1 MLEKGGRLVFVINVI
16 GVVMIVMVFGV
27 LVPRL
32 FVHFQLTKVEKDPQH
47 SQEFRRKLRIVQQL
61 ASQKNTVF
69 LLVISWL
76 LATALLLLMIS
87 YFRMEDQLAKT
98 QQRVVQVEEV
108 VQRVKNEQK
117 MLISK
122 VPLRSYPEEGLGLES
137 MAWEKVFDENQQES
151 LQPKIE
157 TELSQ
162 KLAPYFGLAQ
172 AIVSIDVPSQTLSLS
187 LTGNTENED
196 NQKMIKANVNTFINE
211 AKTIPRLT
219 QIHIEVLVT
228 AEEKDKTVYN
238 ETFLR
243 KKDDQK
249 FSKIENTSS
258 DQKGKG

>member
-98 QQRVVQVEEV
+98 QQRVVQV
-108 VQRVKNEQK
+108 
-117 MLISK
+117 
-122 VPLRSYPEEGLGLES
+122 
-137 MAWEKVFDENQQES
+137 
-151 LQPKIE
+151 
-157 TELSQ
+157 
-162 KLAPYFGLAQ
+162 
-172 AIVSIDVPSQTLSLS
+172 
-187 LTGNTENED
+187 
-196 NQKMIKANVNTFINE
+196 
-211 AKTIPRLT
+211 
-219 QIHIEVLVT
+219 
-228 AEEKDKTVYN
+228 
-238 ETFLR
+238 
-243 KKDDQK
+243 
-249 FSKIENTSS
+249 
-258 DQKGKG
+258 